1 MNDFQKLLK
10 INELK
15 QKSINEINLLKSN
28 IDKIED
34 DIRDNITMHYQELE
48 KLKSDYCK
56 IVETYSHIIKAFVI
70 K

>member
-1 MNDFQKLLK
+1 MNDFQKLLN
-10 INELK
+10 INELN
-15 QKSINEINLLKSN
+15 QKSINDINLIKSN
-28 IDKIED
+28 IDKFED
-34 DIRDNITMHYQELE
+34 DIRDKITIRYQELE